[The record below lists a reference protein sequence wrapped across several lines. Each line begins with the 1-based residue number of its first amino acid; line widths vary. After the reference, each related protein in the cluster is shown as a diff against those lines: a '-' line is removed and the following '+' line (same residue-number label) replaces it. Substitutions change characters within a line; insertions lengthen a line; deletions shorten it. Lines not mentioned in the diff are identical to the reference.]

1 MRCAPMPE
9 KLLAPARHETSDV
22 GTPFIWIG
30 VPLLFVSVLA
40 LALLVLWLFPKST
53 LDQAKQLT
61 LPAFPN
67 PQLQP
72 NPRETMARFYA
83 AEMRRLN
90 GTGWVDKAKGTVHI
104 LSLIHISE
112 PTRQAEISY

>member
-1 MRCAPMPE
+1 MPE

-61 LPAFPN
+61 LPTFP
-67 PQLQP
+67 
-72 NPRETMARFYA
+72 ESAIA
-83 AEMRRLN
+83 AESPRNHGPLLRR
-90 GTGWVDKAKGTVHI
+90 GDAT
-104 LSLIHISE
+104 
-112 PTRQAEISY
+112 AERHGVGG